1 MGMEA
6 HPHKPIGLSQDAAIV
21 LALADTAVPFAH
33 SPEDEAERWVR
44 VMRLHGGVGATL
56 QSLGVGEAP
65 LETPA
70 QPASVRLLRRRPLG
84 EDVVGMVTD
93 RAREFALER
102 GADTVCTVDVLFALF
117 AVYGKVLDR
126 ALYIRGTTR
135 EELLDRLPAETEA
148 RLATS

>member
-1 MGMEA
+1 MEDRL
-6 HPHKPIGLSQDAAIV
+6 KSVGLSQDAAIV

-44 VMRLHGGVGATL
+44 VMRMHGAVGATL

-84 EDVVGMVTD
+84 EDVVEMVTQKARMFAVGR
-93 RAREFALER
+93 RAN
-102 GADTVCTVDVLFALF
+102 TVCTVDILFALF
-117 AVYGKVLDR
+117 DVYGKTFDR

-135 EELLDRLPAETEA
+135 EELIERLPET
-148 RLATS
+148 TGVVS

>member
-1 MGMEA
+1 MEDRL
-6 HPHKPIGLSQDAAIV
+6 KTLGLSQDAAIV

-44 VMRLHGGVGATL
+44 VMRLHGAVGAAL

-70 QPASVRLLRRRPLG
+70 QPASVRLLRRRPIG
-84 EDVVGMVTD
+84 DDVVETVTQKARMFAVGR
-93 RAREFALER
+93 RANA
-102 GADTVCTVDVLFALF
+102 VCTVDVLFALF
-117 AVYGKVLDR
+117 DVYGKTFDR

-135 EELLDRLPAETEA
+135 DELVERLPQQAEVPA
-148 RLATS
+148 

>member
-1 MGMEA
+1 
-6 HPHKPIGLSQDAAIV
+6 V

-44 VMRLHGGVGATL
+44 VMRLHGWVGATL

-84 EDVVGMVTD
+84 EDVVGQVTD
-93 RAREFALER
+93 KAREFAAGR
-102 GADTVCTVDVLFALF
+102 GSGAVCTVDVLFACF
-117 AVYGKVLDR
+117 SVYGKVFDR

-135 EELLDRLPAETEA
+135 EELVERLPAGAEA
-148 RLATS
+148 GVSAG